1 MPPKKAQPV
10 ESDADTDHKLD
21 AFMAQLASMNRRL
34 NKVDL
39 LSEQLGN
46 IKESMRNLT
55 AENSLIKSTIA
66 STQTTLHTILF
77 KATRSRWTNI
87 IAREAFG
94 LWSCPHTRWR
104 SQPIPPGG
112 SGVWES
118 LLPYPQRLPRQRYNS
133 EDIQLCAA
141 AWAHTYTPR
150 PQARSHKA
158 NHLQVL
164 KLWLSCCVFLLE
176 KGVYHPCHP
185 WQKASLCPPLLR
197 RSLGGHIQEN
207 ERDAGQPQGPHLLVH
222 QRNA

>member
-10 ESDADTDHKLD
+10 ESDADTEHKLD

-66 STQTTLHTILF
+66 STQTTLHTNLF

-94 LWSCPHTRWR
+94 LWSCPHTR
-104 SQPIPPGG
+104 
-112 SGVWES
+112 
-118 LLPYPQRLPRQRYNS
+118 
-133 EDIQLCAA
+133 
-141 AWAHTYTPR
+141 
-150 PQARSHKA
+150 
-158 NHLQVL
+158 
-164 KLWLSCCVFLLE
+164 
-176 KGVYHPCHP
+176 
-185 WQKASLCPPLLR
+185 
-197 RSLGGHIQEN
+197 
-207 ERDAGQPQGPHLLVH
+207 
-222 QRNA
+222 